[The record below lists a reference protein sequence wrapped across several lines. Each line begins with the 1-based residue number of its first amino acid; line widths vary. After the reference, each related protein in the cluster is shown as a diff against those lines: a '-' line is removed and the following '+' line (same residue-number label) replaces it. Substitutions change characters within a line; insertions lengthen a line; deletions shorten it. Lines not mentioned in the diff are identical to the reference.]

1 MTGEVSNT
9 DYLFIV
15 AAVSGWDIWHSSK
28 MAPVFMAGRLFD
40 FCLLFVICSFLCCP
54 DVYVLFTYIREQL
67 NILSEELEAGKIG
80 RCEDLSEFDEGY
92 IRINEALVGC
102 SWSVVVSI
110 YQK

>member
-1 MTGEVSNT
+1 MALIQDDASVHGGPSLRLLSAVC
-9 DYLFIV
+9 YLF
-15 AAVSGWDIWHSSK
+15 
-28 MAPVFMAGRLFD
+28 
-40 FCLLFVICSFLCCP
+40 FLCCP
-54 DVYVLFTYIREQL
+54 DVYALFTYIREQL